1 MQGCTQ
7 RVSSLQSYDF
17 RLRIQRLQRQYAENC
32 RKLLLALRRALL
44 ALRDVSDSDGG
55 EVVFSDDEI
64 DMPDENGQT
73 ALMRF
78 RHWKELFRDPPLPW
92 ATLTFRRV
100 IGGRRTSW
108 MEHWIDRQLED
119 LDRQLDEPGMLILFC
134 IDVRRY
140 IEYLSDRFRLDWFAF
155 RMSCAPEPEY
165 IDIGPLPED

>member
-1 MQGCTQ
+1 M
-7 RVSSLQSYDF
+7 SSLLPYDF
-17 RLRIQRLQRQYAENC
+17 RRRVQRYQRQYAENC
-32 RKLLLALRRALL
+32 RKLLLALRRALI

-64 DMPDENGQT
+64 DLPDENGQT

-108 MEHWIDRQLED
+108 MEHWIDHQLED
-119 LDRQLDEPGMLILFC
+119 LDR
-134 IDVRRY
+134 
-140 IEYLSDRFRLDWFAF
+140 
-155 RMSCAPEPEY
+155 
-165 IDIGPLPED
+165 